1 MASSSKEQ
9 ELAIKIAG
17 KVENSF
23 KQSLGVTEDG
33 LNKIASVAKKA
44 AAVAAAA
51 FAAVKVGDFI
61 SGAVDEYAEFEQA
74 MANTSAIAG
83 ASADDY
89 AKLSAAAREAGKAT
103 TFTASE
109 AADALGYMA
118 LAGWNVEESTA
129 ALTPVLKL
137 AEATQ
142 ADLATTSDQVTD
154 SMSAMGVGIDDL
166 QGYLDV
172 IVTTNNKA
180 NTTAADLMDAFIGCG
195 GAARAAGMNYK
206 ETSTALG
213 ILANNG
219 IKAATG
225 SIVYLD
231 KSSKH
236 MYELNNRIRLI
247 NVNEYPV
254 ATSQGFIG
262 FICGIISQD
271 HDIETMFLDS
281 FLKLAGLEGEDISET
296 ITTLEGISEKY
307 SVNFVLSISM
317 DAAEMPEN
325 AQKDVVVS
333 L

>member
-1 MASSSKEQ
+1 MNDLKRTSDRMRRLEVTAQKKGWLNDIHPTSKLFVT
-9 ELAIKIAG
+9 LACIILVISINQYNLPGLLGMCIYPVVLFVIGEISIKEFLYRFNKPKEDTTMVQIIAG
-17 KVENSF
+17 RK
-23 KQSLGVTEDG
+23 
-33 LNKIASVAKKA
+33 
-44 AAVAAAA
+44 
-51 FAAVKVGDFI
+51 
-61 SGAVDEYAEFEQA
+61 
-74 MANTSAIAG
+74 
-83 ASADDY
+83 
-89 AKLSAAAREAGKAT
+89 GKGKT
-103 TFTASE
+103 KH
-109 AADALGYMA
+109 L
-118 LAGWNVEESTA
+118 
-129 ALTPVLKL
+129 
-137 AEATQ
+137 
-142 ADLATTSDQVTD
+142 
-154 SMSAMGVGIDDL
+154 
-166 QGYLDV
+166 LD
-172 IVTTNNKA
+172 
-180 NTTAADLMDAFIGCG
+180 M
-195 GAARAAGMNYK
+195 
-206 ETSTALG
+206 
-213 ILANNG
+213 ANNG

-307 SVNFVLSISM
+307 NVNFVLSISM